1 MAHATL
7 LVIQGVDQG
16 ARFEVDGE
24 TVGIGRGVD
33 NKIRILDT
41 EVSRRHAVFKFAD
54 GRYTVVDRN
63 SSNGTFVDGNP
74 IRRQVLKGG
83 DHIQLG
89 RTAILFEMEPDED
102 EPPLIAEQVNLVG
115 QVELDDRSSIVREF
129 RGDSSHKIFEPD
141 QRSDKSQIVAQ
152 TVANLQALYRISEEA
167 VTASLPLDRM
177 LRRILDLSIE
187 VVGADRGCVLVSD
200 LQTGEIQPLVFSS
213 REGTEVAGKMPVS
226 RSIVNY
232 VLENGQGVRTSNAQH
247 DQRFA
252 PGQSIIQAG
261 IREAVCV
268 PMQGRY
274 QLMGAIYV
282 DTTSPTDENKA
293 DEPRAETF
301 DDDQL
306 RLLMAIGR
314 QSALAVE
321 NNRYQQ
327 ALVKAERLAAMGQ
340 TIATLSHHIKNI
352 LQGVRG
358 GSYLIDRGLQSHEE
372 TMVRKGWGIVEKNQ
386 NKIYHLVMDMLSFST
401 ERKPAWENASLNDAV
416 AEACELL
423 QGRAEDADLQLDC
436 QYATDLPESAFDSE
450 GIQRAVLNVVGNA
463 IDALEGCAEG
473 TIEVRTGHDQE
484 TDELFVAVTDNGP
497 GIPLDQVETVFNVFE
512 STKGA
517 RGTGLGL
524 AVSRKIVREHGG
536 EITLDSRPDQGCRF
550 LLAWP
555 LYDLDGVIDD
565 VIDDDS
571 AHGETIV

>member
-1 MAHATL
+1 
-7 LVIQGVDQG
+7 
-16 ARFEVDGE
+16 
-24 TVGIGRGVD
+24 
-33 NKIRILDT
+33 
-41 EVSRRHAVFKFAD
+41 
-54 GRYTVVDRN
+54 
-63 SSNGTFVDGNP
+63 
-74 IRRQVLKGG
+74 
-83 DHIQLG
+83 
-89 RTAILFEMEPDED
+89 
-102 EPPLIAEQVNLVG
+102 
-115 QVELDDRSSIVREF
+115 
-129 RGDSSHKIFEPD
+129 
-141 QRSDKSQIVAQ
+141 
-152 TVANLQALYRISEEA
+152 
-167 VTASLPLDRM
+167 
-177 LRRILDLSIE
+177 
-187 VVGADRGCVLVSD
+187 
-200 LQTGEIQPLVFSS
+200 
-213 REGTEVAGKMPVS
+213 
-226 RSIVNY
+226 

-247 DQRFA
+247 DQRFT

-282 DTTSPTDENKA
+282 DTTSSTGEKEA

-401 ERKPAWENASLNDAV
+401 ERKPAWEKASLNDAV

-423 QGRAEDADLQLDC
+423 QGRAEEAELQLDC
-436 QYATDLPESAFDSE
+436 QYATELPESVFDSE

-463 IDALEGCAEG
+463 IDALEGCPEG

-497 GIPLDQVETVFNVFE
+497 GISLDQVETVFNVFE

-555 LYDLDGVIDD
+555 LHDLDDLTDD
-565 VIDDDS
+565 VIEDDS